1 VGHSQAAGAASRERV
16 LQVTARRIREE
27 GLTRPGVADL
37 TKEAGLT
44 HGGFY
49 KHFTSRDDLITQAAA
64 LALEEGSAKMGR
76 AARTNEQEPR
86 TGLIDSYLAKQHR
99 DAPGTGCALVTLG
112 AAAGRGDQGLKEAY
126 ERQVRTYLDLIAGLD
141 GGSEEA
147 RAEAM
152 LTLSALVG
160 AMLMAR
166 AVADPALSDELLTTV
181 ADRLKQRQSHDS
193 APAA

>member
-1 VGHSQAAGAASRERV
+1 MGHSQAARAASRERV

-37 TKEAGLT
+37 MKEGGLT
-44 HGGFY
+44 HGGLY

-64 LALEEGSAKMGR
+64 LALEESSAKMER

-99 DAPGTGCALVTLG
+99 DAPGTGCALATLG
-112 AAAGRGDQGLKEAY
+112 AAAGRDDQGLKEAY
-126 ERQVRTYLDLIAGLD
+126 ERQVRTYLDLIARLD
-141 GGSEEA
+141 DGSEEA

-181 ADRLKQRQSHDS
+181 ADRLKRRQSLAS